1 MIHTQKFAAVFL
13 IIIGGIVITRREIVR
28 TGMLAAT
35 GTFLQP
41 AIPAVAKSAN
51 ADPSTPSTPDIS
63 AVGAKGAWVCWVGH
77 STVLINLFGSWILT
91 DPVLFDNFGLRILG
105 LTIGPRRYVQPAL
118 RVEDIPKPDIVLL
131 SHAHID
137 HMDIRTLQAI
147 AERFPNSVDV
157 ITATNTSD
165 VIQDM
170 PWGSLNEMD
179 WGDRVEMHGTTLRAL
194 QVVHNG
200 HRLPGEPCRAA
211 GQRRTGRSYNG
222 YLIENN
228 GLRIVFGGDTAYT
241 QTFANIGGSV
251 DVAIMPIGA
260 YEGYLEDHCTPEEAL
275 AMAEMMKARHVVPI
289 HHATFR
295 MSPEPRLEPITRLR
309 RAARYSKTQ
318 LAMQDVGG
326 VLSIDVT

>member
-1 MIHTQKFAAVFL
+1 M
-13 IIIGGIVITRREIVR
+13 ITRREIVR
-28 TGMLAAT
+28 TGLLAVT
-35 GTFLQP
+35 GTMVYPSMKAAPPIPSP
-41 AIPAVAKSAN
+41 A
-51 ADPSTPSTPDIS
+51 PSTPSTPDLS
-63 AVGAKGAWVCWVGH
+63 AVDDKGAWVCWVGH
-77 STVLINLFGSWILT
+77 STVLINMFGSWILT
-91 DPVLFDNFGLRILG
+91 DPVLFDNFGIRILG
-105 LTIGPRRYVQPAL
+105 VTVGPRRYVRPAL

-147 AERFPNSVDV
+147 AERFPNNVDV
-157 ITATNTSD
+157 ITASNTSD
-165 VIQDM
+165 VIRGM
-170 PWGSLNEMD
+170 PWGTLNEMD
-179 WGDRVEMHGTTLRAL
+179 WGDRVDMHGTTLHAL
-194 QVVHNG
+194 QVAHNG
-200 HRLPGEPCRAA
+200 RRLPGEPCRAA

-241 QTFANIGGSV
+241 QTFASIGGSV

-309 RAARYSKTQ
+309 RAVRYSKTQ
-318 LAMQDVGG
+318 LAMQDVGE

>member
-1 MIHTQKFAAVFL
+1 M
-13 IIIGGIVITRREIVR
+13 ITRREMVR
-28 TGMLAAT
+28 TGLIAVT
-35 GTFLQP
+35 GTMLHPSMQ
-41 AIPAVAKSAN
+41 AASAM
-51 ADPSTPSTPDIS
+51 PTPSPNTPPTPDLS
-63 AVGAKGAWVCWVGH
+63 TVDDKGAWVCWVGH
-77 STVLINLFGSWILT
+77 STVLINVFGSWILT
-91 DPVLFDNFGLRILG
+91 DPVLFDNFGIRILG
-105 LTIGPRRYVQPAL
+105 VTIGPRRYVQPAL
-118 RVEDIPKPDIVLL
+118 RVQDIPKPDIVLL

-147 AERFPNSVDV
+147 AERFPNAVDV
-157 ITATNTSD
+157 VTATNTSD
-165 VIQDM
+165 VIREM

-179 WGDRVEMHGTTLRAL
+179 WGDRVTMHGNTLRAL

-200 HRLPGEPCRAA
+200 HRFPGEPCRAA

-222 YLIENN
+222 YLIESN

-241 QTFANIGGSV
+241 KTFASIGGSI

-275 AMAEMMKARHVVPI
+275 AMAEMMQARHVVPI

-318 LAMQDVGG
+318 LAMQDVGE